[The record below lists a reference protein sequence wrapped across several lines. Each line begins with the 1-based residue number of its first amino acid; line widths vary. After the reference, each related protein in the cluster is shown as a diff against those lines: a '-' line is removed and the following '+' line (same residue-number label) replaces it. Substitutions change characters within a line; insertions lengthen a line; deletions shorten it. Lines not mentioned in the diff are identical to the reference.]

1 MSLVYREVLIEN
13 LLQYFY
19 ELIKWCYPILL
30 LLTNVQHST
39 KHFHI
44 VAYNNICAS
53 CGPSTS

>member
-39 KHFHI
+39 
-44 VAYNNICAS
+44 
-53 CGPSTS
+53 